1 MPRNGIAGSYGSS
14 IFRFL
19 RNRHTVLHWD
29 CTNLRSHQQCRR
41 ATFSL
46 HPLQHLLFVDFFMLA
61 ILISVRWHLIVI
73 LICISLI
80 TSNIEHLF
88 MYLLAICMS
97 SLGKCLFR
105 SYAHFLIGL
114 LGFWYW
120 AAWAVCILQRLISCQ
135 SLHMQ
140 IFSPILWVFFLFCW
154 WLPLLCKS
162 F

>member
-97 SLGKCLFR
+97 SLGKCHL
-105 SYAHFLIGL
+105 GL
-114 LGFWYW
+114 LPIFWLGCFFCHRTTW
-120 AAWAVCILQRLISCQ
+120 SVCKFCRLIPCWVLCLKICSR
-135 SLHMQ
+135 S
-140 IFSPILWVFFLFCW
+140 LWVVFWFYLRF
-154 WLPLLCKS
+154 PLLCKTP